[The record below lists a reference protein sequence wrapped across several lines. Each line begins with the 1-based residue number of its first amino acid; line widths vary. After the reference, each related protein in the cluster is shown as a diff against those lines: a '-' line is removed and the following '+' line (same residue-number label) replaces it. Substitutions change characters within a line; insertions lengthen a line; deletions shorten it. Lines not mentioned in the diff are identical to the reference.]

1 MATETA
7 THLPSGKSCAPID
20 DPKRI
25 VNHYFYTNPIDITE
39 FIDFFVNGI
48 KLPQYIVIKT

>member
-25 VNHYFYTNPIDITE
+25 VNHYFHINLIDATE
-39 FIDFFVNGI
+39 FIDIFANGI